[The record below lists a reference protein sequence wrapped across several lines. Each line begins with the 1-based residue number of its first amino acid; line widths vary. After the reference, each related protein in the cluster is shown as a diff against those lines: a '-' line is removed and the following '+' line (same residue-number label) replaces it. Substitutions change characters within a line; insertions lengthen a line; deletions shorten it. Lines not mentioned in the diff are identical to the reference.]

1 MMKFLRWVLISML
14 CSSCTLQPQMIATEQ
29 KTAQDEIIIESASE
43 LEKAQDE
50 IIIEIVNEPVEI
62 EKDYIEIEGV
72 LKESFVQGQDNQWYV
87 YHDINGNKTTAG
99 PNFMD
104 YRCTLDSDNL
114 ILYGHSSRTSQILFT
129 PLMQYLD
136 EGFAREHHEIL
147 LHFKDETRVYQLFS
161 VFLFSVKQ
169 ASDNDW
175 MQTDFQK
182 EYLFQQALSRLRKRS
197 LYAFEESSADQLLTL
212 VTCNTQNHDERLIV
226 MASRNRQ

>member
-1 MMKFLRWVLISML
+1 MKFLRWVLISLL
-14 CSSCTLQPQMIATEQ
+14 CSSCMLEPQLIANEQ
-29 KTAQDEIIIESASE
+29 ETVQDEM
-43 LEKAQDE
+43 
-50 IIIEIVNEPVEI
+50 IIEIVNESVEI

-87 YHDINGNKTTAG
+87 YHDVDGNKTTAG

-136 EGFAREHHEIL
+136 EEFARSHREIV
-147 LHFKDETRVYQLFS
+147 LHFNDETRVYQLFS
-161 VFLFSVKQ
+161 VFLFSVRQ

-182 EYLFQQALSRLRKRS
+182 EFLFRQALSRLKKRS
-197 LYAFEESSADQLLTL
+197 LYAFEECDVNQLLTL